1 VKWFRSSSP
10 YINAH
15 RNKTFVIAF
24 GGEAVLDSNFNNVIH
39 DIALLNSLGIKLIL
53 VHGARPQINDRLALA
68 GLKSTIAQDLRVTD
82 APTLECVQESV
93 GKVKSH
99 IEALLSMGIAN
110 SPMHGAAIRVCSGNF
125 VTARPYGI
133 RNGTDFHYTGEI
145 RKVDSEAINEFLSKQ
160 FLVLISPIGYSP
172 TGEIFNLAWEEVA
185 EAVAVRLKADKL
197 IYLGRGQG
205 IPDGHGQLITEIT
218 AEEALADIKSGNITG
233 NDVIRKVN
241 GACRACRAGVER
253 CHIISSNEDGALLGE
268 LFSRDGAGTLITRQ
282 SFEQVRTATIEDV
295 GGIQELL
302 EPLEQEHILVR
313 RPRELLENE
322 ITQFTVIE
330 RDGMIIG
337 CAALYPFT
345 EDKIGE
351 LACVTIHQ
359 DYRNNQKG
367 DLLLTH
373 IEKRAR
379 SLGLQSLFVLT
390 TRTTHWFRER
400 GFVETDIKS
409 LPHPRQSL
417 YNYQRKSKVF
427 KKTI

>member
-1 VKWFRSSSP
+1 
-10 YINAH
+10 
-15 RNKTFVIAF
+15 
-24 GGEAVLDSNFNNVIH
+24 
-39 DIALLNSLGIKLIL
+39 
-53 VHGARPQINDRLALA
+53 
-68 GLKSTIAQDLRVTD
+68 
-82 APTLECVQESV
+82 
-93 GKVKSH
+93 
-99 IEALLSMGIAN
+99 MGIAN